1 MDPIEDI
8 DLVHSFSDEEST
20 DDMELEHSNDDLFAG
35 IDMTKSGS
43 PSTEPQFSPP
53 DNDEPQLPALCSD
66 MPWDDKPKVVERW
79 LQMYQVNIS
88 FNILVTR
95 NLRIPPNSYFYYI

>member
-35 IDMTKSGS
+35 IDMTKTGS
-43 PSTEPQFSPP
+43 PSMEPQFSS
-53 DNDEPQLPALCSD
+53 DEEPQPLESCPD
-66 MPWDDKPKVVERW
+66 MPWNDKPKVVEKW
-79 LQMYQVNIS
+79 LQMYQVNK
-88 FNILVTR
+88 FDWF
-95 NLRIPPNSYFYYI
+95 RINTKLQSST